1 MTDGRDRALRAAA
14 LGFACAT
21 GYNSVVAI
29 RETLPG
35 EPLGIRIP
43 LSVSTGILVGWG
55 SAVSAPWPMPAVAL
69 FAAARQAGRDGVPGP
84 ALVCAGLGVAG
95 IVGILIEP
103 NTYNAK
109 SWTPATRRAVVA
121 HVVTSVTLVG
131 AGIWHLR
138 HSRTVEAGEQKPRR
152 AHSGEPGAPS
162 DASGHE

>member
-1 MTDGRDRALRAAA
+1 MTNGRDRALRAAA

-29 RETLPG
+29 REMLPG

-55 SAVSAPWPMPAVAL
+55 SAVAAPWPMPVVAL
-69 FAAARQAGRDGVPGP
+69 LAAARQAGRDGVPGP

-121 HVVTSVTLVG
+121 HVVTSVTLAG

-138 HSRTVEAGEQKPRR
+138 HSRTVEAGEQEPRR
-152 AHSGEPGAPS
+152 AHSGERGAPS
-162 DASGHE
+162 DASRHE

>member
-1 MTDGRDRALRAAA
+1 MTDHNNDALRAAA

-29 RETLPG
+29 REQLPG
-35 EPLGIRIP
+35 EPLGLRIP

-55 SAVSAPWPMPAVAL
+55 AAVAAPWPMPIVAL
-69 FAAARQAGRDGVPGP
+69 VAAARVRRDGATGP
-84 ALVCAGLGVAG
+84 ALVCLGLGLSG

-121 HVVTSVTLVG
+121 HVVSSVTLAG

-138 HSRTVEAGEQKPRR
+138 HSRKIQAW
-152 AHSGEPGAPS
+152 
-162 DASGHE
+162 

>member
-1 MTDGRDRALRAAA
+1 MTEGRDRALRAAA
-14 LGFACAT
+14 LGFAGAT

-29 RETLPG
+29 REKLPG

-43 LSVSTGILVGWG
+43 LSVPTGVLMGWG
-55 SAVSAPWPMPAVAL
+55 SAVSAPWPMPVCAL
-69 FAAARQAGRDGVPGP
+69 LAANRQAGRDGVAGP
-84 ALVCAGLGVAG
+84 ALVCAGIGAAG

-121 HVVTSVTLVG
+121 HVATCVTLAA

-138 HSRTVEAGEQKPRR
+138 DARKIDAG
-152 AHSGEPGAPS
+152 
-162 DASGHE
+162 

>member
-1 MTDGRDRALRAAA
+1 MSRGATRSNLNGRGETTHMTDGRDHALRAAA

-29 RETLPG
+29 REKVPG

-55 SAVSAPWPMPAVAL
+55 SAVSAPWPMPVAAL
-69 FAAARQAGRDGVPGP
+69 YAAARQAGRDRVPGP

-109 SWTPATRRAVVA
+109 SWTSATRRAVVA
-121 HVVTSVTLVG
+121 HVATSVTLVG

-138 HSRTVEAGEQKPRR
+138 HSRNIEA
-152 AHSGEPGAPS
+152 A
-162 DASGHE
+162 

>member
-1 MTDGRDRALRAAA
+1 MTDGSDRALRAAA

-29 RETLPG
+29 REKVPG

-55 SAVSAPWPMPAVAL
+55 SAVAAPWPMPVVAL
-69 FAAARQAGRDGVPGP
+69 LAAARRPGRDGVAGP
-84 ALVCAGLGVAG
+84 ALVCAALGVAG

-103 NTYNAK
+103 NTYNPK

-121 HVVTSVTLVG
+121 HVATSVTLAG

-138 HSRTVEAGEQKPRR
+138 HSRKIEAG
-152 AHSGEPGAPS
+152 
-162 DASGHE
+162 